1 MIAFLKKYY
10 WILISA
16 CIVLLDQVTKSIISA
31 TLSLYEEVPVIEDF
45 FAITHIHNEGIAFGM
60 LSKFGNI
67 SKIIVAILTFV
78 LIVVAIVFLCRGVI
92 KHPFGIV
99 TIAMIIG
106 GGIGNLID
114 RIYLHYVIDFFAFTF
129 FGKDFA
135 VFNVADIFVT
145 VGTFLFV
152 VYFLIFERTNEEQPL
167 QDGTKGISDN

>member
-67 SKIIVAILTFV
+67 SKIIVAILTSV
-78 LIVVAIVFLCRGVI
+78 LIVVGVALETVKTLEAHMTMRHHKGFLD
-92 KHPFGIV
+92 
-99 TIAMIIG
+99 M
-106 GGIGNLID
+106 
-114 RIYLHYVIDFFAFTF
+114 
-129 FGKDFA
+129 
-135 VFNVADIFVT
+135 
-145 VGTFLFV
+145 
-152 VYFLIFERTNEEQPL
+152 
-167 QDGTKGISDN
+167 